1 MRKLL
6 AIAISVACVTAWSQ
20 AISTSQV
27 SGTVQDATGAAIPAA
42 QVVLRQ
48 TETGQSRATVTATD
62 GSFILPNLPIGPYR
76 MEVAKDGFATYVQT
90 GIVLNVNTNPIINA
104 TLKIGAISEQ
114 VSVQAEALAVET
126 HSSGVGQ
133 VISHQEVVELPL
145 NAREPTQLI
154 LLAGNATTQGTVAND
169 LNSNKN
175 FPTITLSVAG
185 GNGNQI
191 SFSLDGGTA
200 NNPFNG
206 LNQPLPFPDALQEFK
221 VETSSV
227 GAQTGQHA
235 SASVT
240 VATRSGTNSLH
251 GNLFEYTRNYLFNG
265 RSATALV
272 RDSLKQNQFGGT
284 IGGAIIKNRLFYF
297 AGWQSTIKKSN
308 PANNQGYSMTPDM
321 LTGDFSVIAST
332 QCQTRQITLA
342 APFVNNVIPKS
353 LMDPIAM
360 NIAKLLPTDGRSM
373 PAAW

>member
-1 MRKLL
+1 MRKLYL
-6 AIAISVACVTAWSQ
+6 AIAFSVICGTMWSQ
-20 AISTSQV
+20 AVSTSQV
-27 SGTVQDATGAAIPAA
+27 SGTVQDSSGAAVPTAN
-42 QVVLRQ
+42 VTFRQ
-48 TETGQSRATVTATD
+48 IETGQVRSVLTGND
-62 GSFILPNLPIGPYR
+62 GTYLISNLPIGPYR
-76 MEVAKDGFATYVQT
+76 MEVAREGFATFVQT
-90 GIVLNVNTNPIINA
+90 GIVLNVNTNPTLNA
-104 TLKIGAISEQ
+104 TLKVGGVNEQ
-114 VSVQAEALAVET
+114 VMVQAEALAVET

-133 VISHQEVVELPL
+133 VISHQEVAELPL

-185 GNGNQI
+185 GNANQI

-240 VATRSGTNSLH
+240 VATRSGTNALH

-272 RDSLKQNQFGGT
+272 
-284 IGGAIIKNRLFYF
+284 NR
-297 AGWQSTIKKSN
+297 
-308 PANNQGYSMTPDM
+308 
-321 LTGDFSVIAST
+321 
-332 QCQTRQITLA
+332 
-342 APFVNNVIPKS
+342 
-353 LMDPIAM
+353 
-360 NIAKLLPTDGRSM
+360 
-373 PAAW
+373 